1 MQKTFRYLPSTVNTG
16 TSNSKFSFGADL
28 NQEPV
33 FLDGKILDS
42 VSFAR
47 AMLVLS
53 KIVKLNSEVKIDRSR
68 YQKWVNGQYV
78 KELLEKVGKINL
90 GNIFN
95 LRNREQNLLKNL
107 AEVNESLKSPYRKL
121 DEINSKI
128 LPKRRLFW
136 NWLYTHNR
144 DAWIILDPIVSVQP
158 DATFFEAFSK
168 DESTYAVVKLPHEL
182 LDHENDFQ
190 IGTTNIDFSENLEK
204 EFARTRSYRGMEI
217 SVGSK
222 SVGIATSDSFV
233 VERKIDLPDTWVR
246 GLVEVQGASAISSI
260 DFKISSETLARVI
273 LKLESIKEKNGPRFL
288 KFVLEPGKN
297 ISIVMEPWGKVIED
311 SRFIYSGKTPHEIK
325 IWGRRRLM
333 VLKDLLPWVDEI
345 SVSLLDSGMPSF
357 WRIEINKVQLEL
369 GLSGWSNLDWA
380 GKARFSSFAS
390 GATAKKE
397 TVLQAAE
404 ILKKRLTL
412 TADELALELNIKKSE
427 SLAALKGLS
436 LIGKSMYDKQ
446 INAFRWRELFP
457 EFNYDLDDKNREEKV
472 GIELFEKKKV
482 SKTKEFVDK
491 GNFYFFGNLP
501 EENIEPKLGKDID
514 GRIVYAECNCSFF
527 RYNKLKFGP
536 CRHIVALSLMVG

>member
-1 MQKTFRYLPSTVNTG
+1 
-16 TSNSKFSFGADL
+16 
-28 NQEPV
+28 
-33 FLDGKILDS
+33 
-42 VSFAR
+42 
-47 AMLVLS
+47 
-53 KIVKLNSEVKIDRSR
+53 
-68 YQKWVNGQYV
+68 
-78 KELLEKVGKINL
+78 
-90 GNIFN
+90 
-95 LRNREQNLLKNL
+95 
-107 AEVNESLKSPYRKL
+107 
-121 DEINSKI
+121 
-128 LPKRRLFW
+128 
-136 NWLYTHNR
+136 
-144 DAWIILDPIVSVQP
+144 
-158 DATFFEAFSK
+158 
-168 DESTYAVVKLPHEL
+168 
-182 LDHENDFQ
+182 
-190 IGTTNIDFSENLEK
+190 
-204 EFARTRSYRGMEI
+204 
-217 SVGSK
+217 
-222 SVGIATSDSFV
+222 
-233 VERKIDLPDTWVR
+233 
-246 GLVEVQGASAISSI
+246 
-260 DFKISSETLARVI
+260 
-273 LKLESIKEKNGPRFL
+273 
-288 KFVLEPGKN
+288 
-297 ISIVMEPWGKVIED
+297 MEPWGKVIED

-412 TADELALELNIKKSE
+412 TADELALEMNIKKSE